1 MAESSTNQSLSCCC
15 DDCLEESAIPT
26 SKQSKRIQENKEK
39 NPEITIITLDVANLE
54 LNVIFL

>member
-26 SKQSKRIQENKEK
+26 SEQSKRIQEN
-39 NPEITIITLDVANLE
+39 
-54 LNVIFL
+54 